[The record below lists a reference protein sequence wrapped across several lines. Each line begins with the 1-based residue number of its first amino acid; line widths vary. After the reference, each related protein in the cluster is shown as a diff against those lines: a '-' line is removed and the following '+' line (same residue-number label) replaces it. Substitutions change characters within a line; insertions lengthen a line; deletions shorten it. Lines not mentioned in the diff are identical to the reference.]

1 MTMSLEDDVWDM
13 TDLQDRILAVMNP
26 EEPYT
31 AGDLAEELGEPRRTV
46 QYNLKQLAESGELD
60 RKEHSKRT
68 ITYRR
73 HS

>member
-1 MTMSLEDDVWDM
+1 MAAEGDDTGM
-13 TDLQDRILAVMNP
+13 TDLQDRILSAMDVG
-26 EEPYT
+26 EPYT
-31 AGDLAEELGEPRRTV
+31 ARELAEEIGEPRRTV
-46 QYNLKQLAESGELD
+46 QYNLKQLAENGELD